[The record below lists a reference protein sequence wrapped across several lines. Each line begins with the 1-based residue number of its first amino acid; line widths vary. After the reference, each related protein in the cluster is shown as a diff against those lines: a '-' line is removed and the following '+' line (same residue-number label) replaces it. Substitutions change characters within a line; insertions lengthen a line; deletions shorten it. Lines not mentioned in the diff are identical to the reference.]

1 MVRKNDKQQD
11 VAVDSEKFAKMI
23 RVAIS
28 GVLDYKK
35 NAELEEIRREV
46 IKVANVQIE
55 NLKAVAEA
63 EIVAIND
70 KAAAE
75 RKIINDRAAVE
86 RKNVRDKLNAE
97 LKSINEEVEA
107 ELKKIDDMLF
117 QQKLGMA
124 KGVAGVIGS
133 TGVFDNLPF
142 FGKATK
148 K

>member
-1 MVRKNDKQQD
+1 MATLISSV
-11 VAVDSEKFAKMI
+11 VAGLDWTKESEI
-23 RVAIS
+23 
-28 GVLDYKK
+28 K
-35 NAELEEIRREV
+35 NARLEV
-46 IKVANVQIE
+46 IKLADAQIE
-55 NLKAVAEA
+55 KIKAVAEA

-75 RKIINDRAAVE
+75 RK
-86 RKNVRDKLNAE
+86 NVREKLNAE

>member
-1 MVRKNDKQQD
+1 MSAKNDKQCAD
-11 VAVDSEKFAKMI
+11 VAKGMATLISSVVAGLDWTKESEI
-23 RVAIS
+23 
-28 GVLDYKK
+28 K
-35 NAELEEIRREV
+35 NARLEV
-46 IKVANVQIE
+46 IKLADAQIE
-55 NLKAVAEA
+55 KIKAVAEA

-75 RKIINDRAAVE
+75 RKTINDRAAVE
-86 RKNVRDKLNAE
+86 RQNVREKLNAE

>member
-1 MVRKNDKQQD
+1 MSTKNDKQCGD
-11 VAVDSEKFAKMI
+11 VAKGMATLISSVVAGLDWTKESE
-23 RVAIS
+23 
-28 GVLDYKK
+28 LK
-35 NAELEEIRREV
+35 NARREV
-46 IKVANVQIE
+46 IKVADAQIE
-55 NLKAVAEA
+55 KLKAEAEA

-75 RKIINDRAAVE
+75 RKIIKDRAAFE

-107 ELKKIDDMLF
+107 ELKKIDDMIL
-117 QQKLGMA
+117 QRKLA
-124 KGVAGVIGS
+124 VVKGIGGVIDS
-133 TGVFDNLPF
+133 SGVFDNLPF